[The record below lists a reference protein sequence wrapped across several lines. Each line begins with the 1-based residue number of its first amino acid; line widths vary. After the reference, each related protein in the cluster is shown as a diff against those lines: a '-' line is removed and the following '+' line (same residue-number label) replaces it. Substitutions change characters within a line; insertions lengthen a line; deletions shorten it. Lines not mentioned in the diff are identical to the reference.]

1 MTGTDAMA
9 QVKARMAQIEARFG
23 VNRPPRATAT
33 SSSNGDFQAA
43 LAAAQSQL
51 GGGSSVPGL
60 GVGNVSGAD
69 VVQGSLKYL
78 GVPYK
83 WGGTD
88 PATGL
93 DCSGF
98 VQQVYEDLGIALPR
112 VSQDQAKAGTPVADL
127 SQAKPGDLVAFG
139 TPVDH
144 IGIYVGNGR
153 MIEAP
158 HTGDVVKIADVP
170 SDWTAIRRIL
180 PDPAATASLAGA
192 SPYASLFEASAAK
205 HNVSASV
212 LQAMAK
218 AESGFDPNAVSKA
231 GAQGLMQL
239 RPGTAKGL
247 GVNPF
252 DPAQAIDGAASLLA
266 GNLKRFGSLD
276 QALAAYNAGPAA
288 VQRYGGVPPYAETQ
302 GYVRRILSD
311 LRTEVS

>member
-1 MTGTDAMA
+1 MSPNDGLA

-23 VNRPPRATAT
+23 VNRPPRVA
-33 SSSNGDFQAA
+33 SSSGGDFQAA
-43 LAAAQSQL
+43 LAAAQQQL
-51 GGGSSVPGL
+51 NGGTDVPVTG
-60 GVGNVSGAD
+60 GVSGSD
-69 VVQGSLKYL
+69 VIQGAFKYL

-98 VQQVYEDLGIALPR
+98 VQQVYEDLGIGLPR
-112 VSQDQAKAGTPVADL
+112 VSRDQAKAGTAVPDL
-127 SQAKPGDLVAFG
+127 ASAKPGDLVAFG
-139 TPVDH
+139 DPVDH

-158 HTGDVVKIADVP
+158 HTGDVVKVADVP
-170 SDWTAIRRIL
+170 SNWTAIRRIL
-180 PDPAATASLAGA
+180 PDPTAAAGA
-192 SPYASLFEASAAK
+192 SPYSALFQASAAK
-205 HNVSASV
+205 YGVSASV
-212 LQAMAK
+212 LEAMAK
-218 AESGFDPNAVSKA
+218 AESGFDPDAVSHA

-239 RPGTAKGL
+239 MPGTAKGL

-252 DPAQAIDGAASLLA
+252 DPAQAIDGAASILS
-266 GNLKRFGSLD
+266 GNLKKFGSLD

-302 GYVRRILSD
+302 GYVRRILND
-311 LRTEVS
+311 LRPEVS

>member
-1 MTGTDAMA
+1 
-9 QVKARMAQIEARFG
+9 MAQIEARFG
-23 VNRPPRATAT
+23 MNRPPQAA
-33 SSSNGDFQAA
+33 SSPASSADFASA
-43 LAAAQSQL
+43 LAAAQGDLS
-51 GGGSSVPGL
+51 GGTNMAVTGTVT
-60 GVGNVSGAD
+60 GNA
-69 VVQGSLKYL
+69 VVQDSLKYL

-98 VQQVYEDLGIALPR
+98 VQQVYGDLGVNLPR
-112 VSQDQAKAGTPVADL
+112 VSQDQAKAGRPVADL
-127 SQAKPGDLVAFG
+127 QSAQPGDLVGFG
-139 TPVDH
+139 NPVDH

-158 HTGDVVKIADVP
+158 HTGDVVKVADVP
-170 SDWTAIRRIL
+170 SNWTAIRRVL
-180 PDPAATASLAGA
+180 PDPATARTAALATKGT
-192 SPYASLFEASAAK
+192 SPYDSLFQASAAK
-205 HNVSASV
+205 YGVSASV
-212 LQAMAK
+212 LQAMAH
-218 AESGFDPNAVSKA
+218 AESGLDPNAVSKA

-239 RPGTAKGL
+239 MPATAKGL

-252 DPAQAIDGAASLLA
+252 DPAQAIDGAASILA

-302 GYVRRILSD
+302 GYVRRILDEIRPEAS
-311 LRTEVS
+311 

>member
-1 MTGTDAMA
+1 MTTDGMA

-23 VNRPPRATAT
+23 MNRPPQAASAAKTA
-33 SSSNGDFQAA
+33 DFQSA
-43 LAAAQSQL
+43 LASAL
-51 GGGSSVPGL
+51 GESGGSSVPGL
-60 GVGNVSGAD
+60 GTGSISGAD
-69 VVQGSLKYL
+69 VVNDSLKYL

-98 VQQVYEDLGIALPR
+98 VQQAYEDLGVTLPR
-112 VSQDQAKAGTPVADL
+112 VSRDQARSGTPVADL
-127 SQAKPGDLVAFG
+127 SQAKAGDLVAFG
-139 TPVDH
+139 DPVDH
-144 IGIYVGNGR
+144 IGIYVGNGK

-170 SDWTAIRRIL
+170 SDWTAIRRII
-180 PDPAATASLAGA
+180 PDATSTLGTT
-192 SPYASLFEASAAK
+192 PYDSLFKSSAAK
-205 HNVSASV
+205 YGVSASV
-212 LQAMAK
+212 LEAMAH
-218 AESGFDPNAVSKA
+218 AESGLDPNAVSKA

-239 RPGTAKGL
+239 MPGTAKGL

-252 DPAQAIDGAASLLA
+252 DPAQAIDGAAQLLA

-288 VQRYGGVPPYAETQ
+288 VQRYGGVPPYPETQ
-302 GYVRRILSD
+302 GYVQRILES
-311 LRTEVS
+311 LRTEVA

>member
-1 MTGTDAMA
+1 MTGRPDGMA
-9 QVKARMAQIEARFG
+9 QVLSRISQLEARFG
-23 VNRPPRATAT
+23 MSRPQQVALGQ
-33 SSSNGDFQAA
+33 SSDFQAA
-43 LAAAQSQL
+43 LAAATGEL
-51 GGGSSVPGL
+51 GGTSVPVPGTAT
-60 GVGNVSGAD
+60 GAD
-69 VVQGSLKYL
+69 VVSASVKYL

-98 VQQVYEDLGIALPR
+98 VQQVYEDLGITLPR
-112 VSQDQAKAGTPVADL
+112 VSQDQARSGTPVADL
-127 SQAKPGDLVAFG
+127 SQARPGDLVAFG
-139 TPVDH
+139 DPVDH
-144 IGIYVGNGR
+144 IGIYVGNGK

-170 SDWTAIRRIL
+170 SDWTAIRRIVADGTSAL
-180 PDPAATASLAGA
+180 GSLGTT
-192 SPYASLFEASAAK
+192 PYDAMFQSSAAK
-205 HNVSASV
+205 HGVSAAV

-218 AESGFDPNAVSKA
+218 AESGFDAGAVSPA

-239 RPGTAKGL
+239 MPGTARGL

-252 DPAQAIDGAASLLA
+252 DPAQAIDGAAQLLA

-302 GYVRRILSD
+302 SYVQRILND

>member
-1 MTGTDAMA
+1 MSGADAMA

-23 VNRPPRATAT
+23 VNRPPRVA
-33 SSSNGDFQAA
+33 SSSSQGDFQSI
-43 LAAAQSQL
+43 LATAQSQL
-51 GGGSSVPGL
+51 DGGSSVPGAT
-60 GVGNVSGAD
+60 GSATGAD
-69 VVQGSLKYL
+69 VIQDALKYL

-98 VQQVYEDLGIALPR
+98 VQQVYEDLGITLPR
-112 VSQDQAKAGTPVADL
+112 VSQDQAKAGRPVANL
-127 SQAKPGDLVAFG
+127 ESAQPGDLIAFG
-139 TPVDH
+139 SPVDH

-158 HTGDVVKIADVP
+158 HTGDVVKVADVP

-180 PDPAATASLAGA
+180 PDRSGGVDVLGGT
-192 SPYASLFEASAAK
+192 SPYDALFQSSAAK
-205 HNVSASV
+205 YNVSASV

-239 RPGTAKGL
+239 MPGTAKGL

-302 GYVRRILSD
+302 GYVRRILDD

>member
-1 MTGTDAMA
+1 MTATDGLT
-9 QVKARMAQIEARFG
+9 QVRARMAQIEARFG
-23 VNRPPRATAT
+23 MNRPPRVA
-33 SSSNGDFQAA
+33 SSASGSDFASA
-43 LAAAQSQL
+43 LAAAQGEL
-51 GGGSSVPGL
+51 NGGTNVAVTGSVTG
-60 GVGNVSGAD
+60 GD
-69 VVQGSLKYL
+69 VIQDAMKYL

-98 VQQVYEDLGIALPR
+98 VQQVYEDLGIDLPR
-112 VSQDQAKAGTPVADL
+112 VSRDQAKAGRPVADL
-127 SQAKPGDLVAFG
+127 ASAQPGDLVAFG
-139 TPVDH
+139 DPVDH
-144 IGIYVGNGR
+144 IGIYVGDNR
-153 MIEAP
+153 MIVAP
-158 HTGDVVKIADVP
+158 HTGDVVKVQDIP

-180 PDPAATASLAGA
+180 PDRTPGASGAGGA
-192 SPYASLFEASAAK
+192 SPYSALFQASAAK
-205 HNVSASV
+205 YGVSASV

-218 AESGFDPNAVSKA
+218 AESGMDPNAVSRA

-239 RPGTAKGL
+239 MPGTAKGL

-252 DPAQAIDGAASLLA
+252 DPAQAIDGAASILS

-302 GYVRRILSD
+302 GYVRRILHD
-311 LRTEVS
+311 LGSEVS